1 MQVSDVMRRS
11 VVTVCPSDTLP
22 RLEEV
27 LSRHRITGA
36 PVVDDG
42 DVVGVI
48 SRSDVIRQLELER
61 SRFEDSSWYFE
72 AFDSEQRS
80 PEQDKQIAI
89 AIGARHSAVQVREL
103 MTSEVLSIEADASL
117 SAAARCMVERRVHR
131 LLVME
136 DGKLV
141 GLVSSLDL
149 LGGLAAS
156 EA

>member
-1 MQVSDVMRRS
+1 MQVSDVMRRA
-11 VVTVCPSDTLP
+11 VVTVRPSDTLP
-22 RLEEV
+22 RLEEL

-36 PVVDDG
+36 PVVDG
-42 DVVGVI
+42 GEVVGVI

-80 PEQDKQIAI
+80 ARLDKEIEI
-89 AIGARHSAVQVREL
+89 AIGARHSTVQVRDL
-103 MTSEVLSIEADASL
+103 MTSEVLSIEAGASL
-117 SAAARCMVERRVHR
+117 SAAARRMLERRVHR

-136 DGKLV
+136 GGELV

-149 LGGLAAS
+149 LGGLANS
-156 EA
+156 NV

>member
-1 MQVSDVMRRS
+1 MQVSDVMRRA
-11 VVTVCPSDTLP
+11 VVTVRPSDTLP

-27 LSRHRITGA
+27 LSRNRITGA

-42 DVVGVI
+42 KVVGVI

-80 PEQDKQIAI
+80 AQLDKEIEI

-103 MTSEVLSIEADASL
+103 MTSEVLSIGGDASL
-117 SAAARCMVERRVHR
+117 SAAARSMVERRVHR

-136 DGKLV
+136 GGELV

-149 LGGLAAS
+149 LGGLADS
-156 EA
+156 KG